1 MNLLLAVVILYPL
14 ILIGVSLW
22 RSRSV
27 KSHDDFMVA
36 GRGVPVA
43 LLVGT
48 LVCTWIGSGSLFGGA
63 GLAYRTGIAE
73 LWFSSGGWLGLIVAF
88 FLAARVRRIAEYT
101 VPDLLEKRYNAA
113 ARVLGTVAIIL
124 AYVTIAAYQFRGG
137 GWILSIVSDGAISPD
152 TGMYI
157 TAVVIV
163 LFTALAGMVSIVTVD
178 IFNGIII
185 TLGVLFALPYMVF
198 ELGGVGAVTS
208 ALPAEHMQ
216 PLGGHN
222 VLWVFG
228 VAAPTFLLI
237 LGESGMYQKFFSAK
251 DESAARKAVVGMV
264 AGIVIIEV
272 ALALLAIAGRA
283 AFPDLVESTS
293 VVGRAAS
300 ETVILYIAR
309 HGLPVAGGAILLAA
323 AVAIVMSTGNTFLL
337 VPSTNVS
344 RDLYQRFFNP
354 DASERQ
360 MLLVQ
365 RLTIAAFG
373 VLALL
378 LITQFDT
385 ILAMALYAYSLV
397 GASLTPALL
406 AAFLWRRVTVEGGV
420 ACLAGGLITLL
431 GIAVLSRMG
440 VDFTV
445 ALGGTVFDFAS
456 SDYIVIPGVLVSTG
470 LMVGVSLLTEPSAP
484 EKWEPF
490 FVPAGE
496 SLEAAIEEER
506 RHSLEAAPE
515 PEDPTAGIGPGEV

>member
-1 MNLLLAVVILYPL
+1 MNLLLMVVILYPL
-14 ILIGVSLW
+14 LLVGVSVW

-27 KSHDDFMVA
+27 KSHEDFMVA
-36 GRGVPVA
+36 GREVPVP

-73 LWFSSGGWLGLIVAF
+73 LWFSSGGWLGLAVAF

-101 VPDLLEKRYNAA
+101 VPDLLEKRYNAL
-113 ARVLGTVAIIL
+113 ARILGTVAIIL

-157 TAVVIV
+157 TAAAIV

-178 IFNGIII
+178 VFNGIII
-185 TLGVLFALPYMVF
+185 TLGVLFAVPYMVF
-198 ELGGVGAVTS
+198 ELGGVQAVMN
-208 ALPAEHMQ
+208 ALPQSHLE

-251 DESAARKAVVGMV
+251 NESAARKAVVGMV
-264 AGIVIIEV
+264 LGIVIIEV
-272 ALALLAIAGRA
+272 AIALLAITGRA
-283 AFPDLVESTS
+283 AFPDLMESTS
-293 VVGRAAS
+293 VVGRAGS

-309 HGLPVAGGAILLAA
+309 HGLPVAGGMVLLAA
-323 AVAIVMSTGNTFLL
+323 AVAIVFSTGNTFLL

-344 RDLYQRFFNP
+344 RDLFQRFIRP
-354 DASERQ
+354 EASERQ

-365 RLTIAAFG
+365 RLAIAGFG

-378 LITQFDT
+378 AITQFDT
-385 ILAMALYAYSLV
+385 ILSMALYAYSLV

-406 AAFLWRRVTVEGGV
+406 AAFLWRRVTVAGGV
-420 ACLAGGLITLL
+420 ACIAGGLGALI
-431 GIAVLSRMG
+431 GIAAASRLG
-440 VDFTV
+440 VDFTLT
-445 ALGGTVFDFAS
+445 LGRTEFDFAS
-456 SDYIVIPGVLVSTG
+456 SDYIVIPGVLVSIG
-470 LMVGVSLLTEPSAP
+470 LLVIVSLLTKPSP
-484 EKWEPF
+484 REKWEPF
-490 FVPAGE
+490 FVPAGAR
-496 SLEAAIEEER
+496 LEEAIVDER
-506 RHSLEAAPE
+506 RH
-515 PEDPTAGIGPGEV
+515 V

>member
-1 MNLLLAVVILYPL
+1 MNTLLAVVVLYPM
-14 ILIGVSLW
+14 ILLGVSLW

-36 GRGVPVA
+36 GRAVPVP

-101 VPDLLEKRYNAA
+101 VPDLLEKRYNAM
-113 ARVLGTVAIIL
+113 ARVLGTIAIIL

-137 GWILSIVSDGAISPD
+137 GWILSIVSDGAISPE

-157 TAVVIV
+157 TAIVIV
-163 LFTALAGMVSIVTVD
+163 LFTAAAGMVSIVTVD
-178 IFNGIII
+178 VFNGIII

-208 ALPAEHMQ
+208 ALPAQHME

-251 DESAARKAVVGMV
+251 NENAARKAVLGMV

-272 ALALLAIAGRA
+272 ALALLAIVGRA
-283 AFPDLVESTS
+283 AFPDLMESTS
-293 VVGRAAS
+293 
-300 ETVILYIAR
+300 I
-309 HGLPVAGGAILLAA
+309 VAGAAILLAA
-323 AVAIVMSTGNTFLL
+323 AVAIVLSTGNTFLL

-344 RDLYQRFFNP
+344 RDLYQRFVNP
-354 DASERQ
+354 EASEPR

-365 RLTIAAFG
+365 RLSIAAFG

-385 ILAMALYAYSLV
+385 ILAMALPSPSVAPS
-397 GASLTPALL
+397 STSR
-406 AAFLWRRVTVEGGV
+406 AAT
-420 ACLAGGLITLL
+420 T
-431 GIAVLSRMG
+431 S
-440 VDFTV
+440 
-445 ALGGTVFDFAS
+445 
-456 SDYIVIPGVLVSTG
+456 
-470 LMVGVSLLTEPSAP
+470 
-484 EKWEPF
+484 
-490 FVPAGE
+490 
-496 SLEAAIEEER
+496 
-506 RHSLEAAPE
+506 
-515 PEDPTAGIGPGEV
+515 